1 MIDFSLP
8 FAKRS
13 LESEDRRA
21 DIAGFAW
28 HLGLCVL
35 MALGLRAATFG
46 NPNLFVDEA
55 FYFAAGIDMAH
66 GALPYVDI
74 WDRKP
79 FGHFALY
86 ALIAAISRDPI
97 AYQITAAFFA
107 GYTAFVIWEMARDHA
122 GARAG
127 CLAAI
132 LYLFALPM
140 FGGYGGQSPVFYNAL
155 VASCAW
161 IVFRQS
167 QRPDRPG
174 AAWSLILAMGLGGL
188 ALTIKQTVV
197 FEISALG
204 LWAAW
209 KSYSCTGNLK
219 STLRTMA
226 IWIAVGAAPT
236 LAIAAY
242 YWLSGHWSEF
252 WQAMVLSN
260 LSKSYDAN
268 SAVFGGTIMAKL
280 VSPLAI
286 MAIVALRQAPP
297 SDMKRFI
304 LIWLGAAAL
313 GVLSVP
319 NLHLHYALPML
330 VPLALASTPV
340 LARPI
345 AGSVGL
351 VAVMT
356 ISFAI
361 HSPLDFARTER
372 TISAMERLAQT
383 IRAHD
388 GGRPI
393 LIFDGPPML
402 YHMSG
407 HRSPTALAFP
417 PHLSHGAENNVSHL
431 DTEAE
436 LRRVLAQRPGVIVDV
451 PSFRHKPPNARTAE
465 LIETYTSRY
474 CRVVGSQLVSDRTV
488 DFVVRIHGDCAP

>member
-1 MIDFSLP
+1 MTDFSLRLAQRP
-8 FAKRS
+8 
-13 LESEDRRA
+13 SEGRDRRA
-21 DIAGFAW
+21 AFAGLIW
-28 HLGLCVL
+28 RLGLCLL
-35 MALGLRAATFG
+35 MALGLRLATFG

-55 FYFAAGIDMAH
+55 FYFAAGIDMTH

-86 ALIAAISRDPI
+86 GLIAAIAHDPI
-97 AYQITAAFFA
+97 AYQIAAAFFA
-107 GYTAFVIWEMARDHA
+107 GYTAAVIWGMARDHA
-122 GARAG
+122 GERAG

-155 VASCAW
+155 VATSAW

-167 QRPDRPG
+167 HRPDRPG
-174 AAWSLILAMGLGGL
+174 AARSLILAMALGGL

-197 FEISALG
+197 FEVSALG
-204 LWAAW
+204 CWAAW
-209 KSYSCTGNLK
+209 KFHSCTG
-219 STLRTMA
+219 SVRFTLRMMA
-226 IWIAVGAAPT
+226 IWIAVGATPT

-242 YWLSGHWSEF
+242 YWLSGHWTEF

-260 LSKSYDAN
+260 LSKSYDAS
-268 SAVFGGTIMAKL
+268 SAVFGGTIMAIL
-280 VSPLAI
+280 ISPLVIMAI
-286 MAIVALRQAPP
+286 MAFREAPP
-297 SDMKRFI
+297 SDLKRFI
-304 LIWLGAAAL
+304 LIWLGAAVL

-319 NLHLHYALPML
+319 NLHLHYALPVL
-330 VPLALASTPV
+330 VPLALASAPV

-351 VAVMT
+351 LTVMT

-372 TISAMERLAQT
+372 TISAMDRLART
-383 IRAHD
+383 IRDHD
-388 GGRPI
+388 GGRPV

-407 HRSPTALAFP
+407 HRSPTPLAFP
-417 PHLSHGAENNVSHL
+417 PHLSHGAEINVSHL

-451 PSFRHKPPNARTAE
+451 PSFRHKPPNAKTAA
-465 LIETYTSRY
+465 LIEEYTSRN

-488 DFVVRIHGDCAP
+488 DFVVRIHGECAP